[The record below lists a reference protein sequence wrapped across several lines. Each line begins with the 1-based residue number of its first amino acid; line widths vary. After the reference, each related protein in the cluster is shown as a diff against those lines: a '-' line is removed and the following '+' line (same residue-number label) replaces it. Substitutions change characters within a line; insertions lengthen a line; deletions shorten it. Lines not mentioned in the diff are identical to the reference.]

1 MALTLLATQS
11 PPTPENPAPSHR
23 VIVKAMAAYA
33 KPDMVKGSALFLV
46 DFALYWT
53 AILAVLFAP
62 NLGLKL
68 LASVFAG
75 IKLANLATLAHDAA
89 HNSLT
94 PSRRLNWWLG
104 VLAFMPCLFNYR
116 LWVYDHHVLHHPHTN
131 GDHVDS
137 YKPLSKKEYDA
148 LPALGKWWYRFS
160 RSSNPL
166 AFGTYYII
174 QRWWQVKFMPRAF
187 LPEERRR
194 SAWCHFAFL
203 CAYAVAFFAFLLAA
217 PGFAPVSAATAL
229 LLAFVLPF
237 FVFQSLLAFSLY
249 VNHTHPEI
257 PWFEAGSSMKSKI
270 SPEAL
275 TVHLK
280 FPAWMAH
287 LAHNFYDHA
296 AHHVYPAIPCY
307 ELGRA
312 QARLNELLGADAL
325 VVGFSFRTL
334 GTIYSKCKLY
344 DYTHFQWLD
353 FDGKPTT
360 EAPRIVLQHLIPSP
374 NHSIA

>member
-1 MALTLLATQS
+1 MALALPVTH
-11 PPTPENPAPSHR
+11 PPSGLEDPAPSHR
-23 VIVKAMAAYA
+23 AIVKEMALYA
-33 KPDMVKGSALFLV
+33 KPDTVKGSMLFLM

-53 AILAVLFAP
+53 AILAVLFVP
-62 NLGLKL
+62 GLGLKL

-94 PSRRLNWWLG
+94 ASRRLNWWLG

-116 LWVYDHHVLHHPHTN
+116 LWVYDHHALHHPHTN

-137 YKPLSKKEYDA
+137 YKPLSKEAYDA
-148 LPALGKWWYRFS
+148 LSVTGKWWYRFS

-174 QRWWQVKFMPRAF
+174 QRWWQVKFVPRAF
-187 LPEERRR
+187 LPQDRRR
-194 SAWCHFAFL
+194 SAWLHFTFL
-203 CAYAVAFFAFLLAA
+203 CAYAAVFLGALIAA
-217 PGFAPVSAATAL
+217 PRFAPVSAMEAL
-229 LLAFVLPF
+229 LLGFALPF

-249 VNHTHPEI
+249 VNHTHPDI
-257 PWFEAGSSMKSKI
+257 PWFEEGSTVKARI
-270 SPEAL
+270 APEAM

-280 FPAWMAH
+280 LPAWMAH

-312 QARLNELLGADAL
+312 QSRLNELLGANAL

-334 GTIYSKCKLY
+334 GMIFTKCKLY
-344 DYTHFQWLD
+344 DYTNFRWLD
-353 FDGKPTT
+353 FEGKPTT
-360 EAPRIVLQHLIPSP
+360 EAPPIVLQHL
-374 NHSIA
+374 NH